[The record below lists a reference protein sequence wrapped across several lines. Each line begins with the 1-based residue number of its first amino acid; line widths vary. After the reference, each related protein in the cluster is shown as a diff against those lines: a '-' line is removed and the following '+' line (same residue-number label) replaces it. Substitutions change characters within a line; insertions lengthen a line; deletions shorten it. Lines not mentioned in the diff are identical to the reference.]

1 MILTDA
7 QIIKEYAGIR
17 DQDGFETLELTLIE
31 DLGKV
36 QAARA
41 MKVLSKKHSD
51 AEELEF
57 PHHTREEQDEY
68 DHHGEEFETNADVE

>member
-1 MILTDA
+1 MAKLTDA
-7 QIIKEYAGIR
+7 QIVSRYAGIR

-36 QAARA
+36 EAARA
-41 MKVLSKKHSD
+41 MKLLSEGRS
-51 AEELEF
+51 EELEF

-68 DHHGEEFETNADVE
+68 DHRGEEFETNADVE